1 MALKRFSVDWKSF
14 TRKAPP
20 KDTNTFPTGTV
31 IFTGKQGS
39 GKTYGMVAY
48 AHEIHAKY
56 PAAKIW
62 TNVQIDEPWAIRWH
76 TAQQLGEILRTQRN
90 GSDGMLLIIDEAHL
104 FWHRRDGIPLEL
116 LASISQQRK
125 QRLRICFSS
134 QIFEELDISLRKQIT
149 DVVTCSRLGRTILIE
164 SISRGD
170 TLALDKNTYQWCGL
184 PYKVRII
191 HLTQEIA
198 SSYDTLQEVAGN
210 SQYSEGDTR

>member
-1 MALKRFSVDWKSF
+1 MAFKRFSIDWDSF
-14 TRKAPP
+14 CHKAPP

-48 AHEIHAKY
+48 AHEIHKKY
-56 PAAKIW
+56 PKAKIW
-62 TNVQIDEPWAIRWH
+62 TNVQIDEPWALLWH
-76 TAQQLGEILRTQRN
+76 TAGQLTEILKTQRN
-90 GSDGMLLIIDEAHL
+90 GADGMLLIIDEAHL

-149 DVVTCSRLGRTILIE
+149 DVVTCSRLGRTVLIE

-170 TLALDKNTYQWCGL
+170 TLQLDKNSYQWQGI
-184 PYKVRII
+184 PYRVRII
-191 HLTQEIA
+191 HLTKEIA
-198 SSYDTLQEVAGN
+198 DSYDTLQEVAGN
-210 SQYSEGDTR
+210 ASYSVAPTR

>member
-1 MALKRFSVDWKSF
+1 MALKRFSVDWRSF
-14 TRKAPP
+14 RHKAPP
-20 KDTNTFPTGTV
+20 KDTSTFPTGTV

-48 AHEIHAKY
+48 AHEIHRRY
-56 PAAKIW
+56 PQAKIW
-62 TNVQIDEPWAIRWH
+62 TNIQIAEPWALLWH
-76 TAQQLGEILRTQRN
+76 TAEQLRTILTTQRN
-90 GSDGMLLIIDEAHL
+90 GENGMLLLIDEAHL

-149 DVVTCSRLGRTILIE
+149 DVVTCTRIGRTILVE

-170 TLALDKNTYQWCGL
+170 TLELDKNTYQWQGV
-184 PYKVRII
+184 PYRVRII
-191 HLTQEIA
+191 HLTDEIA
-198 SSYDTLQEVAGN
+198 ASYDTLQEVAGN
-210 SQYSEGDTR
+210 ASYSVAPTR

>member
-1 MALKRFSVDWKSF
+1 MAFKRFDIDWRSF
-14 TRKAPP
+14 RHKAPP

-48 AHEIHAKY
+48 AHEIHEKY
-56 PAAKIW
+56 PKAKIW
-62 TNVQIDEPWAIRWH
+62 TNVQIDEPWALLWH
-76 TAQQLGEILRTQRN
+76 TAAQLGEILRTQRN
-90 GSDGMLLIIDEAHL
+90 GADGMLLIIDEAHL

-149 DVVTCSRLGRTILIE
+149 DVVTCSRLGRTVLIE

-170 TLALDKNTYQWCGL
+170 TLQLDKNSYQWQGI

-210 SQYSEGDTR
+210 ASYSVAPTR

>member
-1 MALKRFSVDWKSF
+1 MALKRFSVDWHSF

-48 AHEIHAKY
+48 AWEIHAKY
-56 PAAKIW
+56 PKAKIW
-62 TNVQIDEPWAIRWH
+62 TNVQIDAPWAIRWH
-76 TAQQLGEILRTQRN
+76 TAAQLGEILRTQRN

-170 TLALDKNTYQWCGL
+170 TLQLDKNTYQWQGI

-198 SSYDTLQEVAGN
+198 SSYDTLQEVACCG
-210 SQYSEGDTR
+210 SYSVAPTR